1 VFFLTYLKQKHPLNY
16 TSLESSFLSA
26 FKKRRHDCMPHR
38 NSLFCASRVVEKG
51 ERSWGGA
58 ELVSA
63 LAGVV
68 GEVEQINGL
77 LREGRPDR

>member
-1 VFFLTYLKQKHPLNY
+1 
-16 TSLESSFLSA
+16 
-26 FKKRRHDCMPHR
+26 MPHR